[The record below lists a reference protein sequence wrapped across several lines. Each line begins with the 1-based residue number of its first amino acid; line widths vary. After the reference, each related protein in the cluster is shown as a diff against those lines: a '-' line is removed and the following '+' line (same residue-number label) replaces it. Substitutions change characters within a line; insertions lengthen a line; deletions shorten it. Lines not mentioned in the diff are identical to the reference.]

1 MCAEEVAGKILAL
14 WFPISAFVIMGFDH
28 CVANQFL
35 IPVGMMLGAD
45 ISIKELLFEA
55 LLPATLGN
63 IVGGGILVGAIY
75 WYVYD
80 TMRIKPRVRLPVVME
95 PMSSIDQHESQVQSE
110 KAV

>member
-1 MCAEEVAGKILAL
+1 M
-14 WFPISAFVIMGFDH
+14 MGFEH

-45 ISIKELLFEA
+45 ISISRLLFHA

-63 IVGGGILVGAIY
+63 IVGGGLMVGAVY

-80 TMRIKPRVRLPVVME
+80 TMTGVKEVVSNIRE
-95 PMSSIDQHESQVQSE
+95 GWSRKSIVAKENVSADGVEQHTKTS
-110 KAV
+110 